1 MVKSVA
7 GTSSVAPTSAASCA
21 TNRGIAKMPGKRV
34 SKLVARP
41 RKFVVTHVKR
51 PVMLRML
58 VERISLVPTSF
69 SSLAS
74 VKT

>member
-1 MVKSVA
+1 
-7 GTSSVAPTSAASCA
+7 VAPTSAASCA
-21 TNRGIAKMPGKRV
+21 TNREIAKMPGKRV

-41 RKFVVTHVKR
+41 RKCVVTHVKR

-58 VERISLVPTSF
+58 VERINLVPTSF

-74 VKT
+74 VNT